1 MLGRTPMD
9 DDGARNDVERWWHG
23 MLRDIMDV
31 LKHIKQPWGGKHLIN
46 KMIRDVELH
55 NKGIKKDIEHVK
67 KM

>member
-1 MLGRTPMD
+1 
-9 DDGARNDVERWWHG
+9 